1 MRPLNLDGSEVLMF
15 EDSLVI
21 SQAAKL
27 PTAKRWTLLGSTAVQ
42 AAIAATLVIL
52 PLLQPERLRFH
63 LETPLVFTPPP
74 PRPPLRVTEPDRA
87 ASSSTSLATPT
98 DSRPI
103 TTLFP
108 HNPSAKADDAPTP
121 GPVNIV
127 MGGGDGIPAALTG
140 GYSHSTRV
148 SVARPEPQKRIVIS
162 KGVSEGMLLSPIK
175 PVYPAI
181 ARAAKISG
189 IVVVEAVISKAGTIE
204 SLRVLSGPDM
214 LRAAAVDAIRAARY
228 RPYLLNGEPTEIQ
241 TTFTVSFRIGA

>member
-1 MRPLNLDGSEVLMF
+1 MF
-15 EDSLVI
+15 EDSLVE
-21 SQAAKL
+21 SQAAGVS
-27 PTAKRWTLLGSTAVQ
+27 TAKRWTMVGSTAFQ
-42 AAIAATLVIL
+42 AAIAATLIIL

-63 LETPLVFTPPP
+63 VETPLVFTPPP
-74 PRPPLRVTEPDRA
+74 PRPPLQVTEPDRA
-87 ASSSTSLATPT
+87 AGSSSTSFATPAAP
-98 DSRPI
+98 RPI

-108 HNPSAKADDAPTP
+108 HYLGTTADDAPAP

-140 GYSHSTRV
+140 GDSHSTRV
-148 SVARPEPQKRIVIS
+148 SVARPELPKRLVIS

-181 ARAAKISG
+181 AKAARISG
-189 IVVVEAVISKAGTIE
+189 TVVVEAVISKAGTIE

-214 LRAAAVDAIRAARY
+214 LRAAALDAIRAARY

-241 TTFTVSFRIGA
+241 TTFTVNFRMGA